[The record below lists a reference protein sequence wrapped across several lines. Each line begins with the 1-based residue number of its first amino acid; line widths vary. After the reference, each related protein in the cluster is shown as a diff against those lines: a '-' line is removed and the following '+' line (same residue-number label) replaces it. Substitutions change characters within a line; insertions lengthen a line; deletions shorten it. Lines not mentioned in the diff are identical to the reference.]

1 MKLNC
6 VERRNKED
14 KKIKDIADIY
24 ALMWYSGIDLD
35 MLKIGTNIIFG
46 KENSIKVI
54 NNFDKK
60 DVKKAAEILDIS
72 DNDIIRVFNEFKK

>member
-1 MKLNC
+1 
-6 VERRNKED
+6 
-14 KKIKDIADIY
+14 
-24 ALMWYSGIDLD
+24 MWYSGIDLD